1 MIWESFETSLIRPG
15 THNRE
20 NYSGSLSV
28 PLDHHCSSSSAK
40 SLPLNHDLGTKRTL
54 VRQKCIPF
62 PVSSTRFTCV
72 VLVLTKIHHG
82 LECWIVPCLR
92 MIRHGINLSAY
103 LSVPGRG
110 IASFI
115 LKSDEFFLGWNLAK
129 VVLSILKVMA
139 VTIPARPKHPETVA
153 SFSLSSTVWSSPF
166 ALTNSSLSG
175 Q

>member
-54 VRQKCIPF
+54 VGQKCIF
-62 PVSSTRFTCV
+62 ISCFFTRFTCV
-72 VLVLTKIHHG
+72 VLVLTEIHHR
-82 LECWIVPCLR
+82 LECWILPCWRLT
-92 MIRHGINLSAY
+92 MLETKPSSY

-110 IASFI
+110 ITSFI
-115 LKSDEFFLGWNLAK
+115 LKSDEFFFGWNLAK
-129 VVLSILKVMA
+129 VVLSIVKVMA
-139 VTIPARPKHPETVA
+139 VTMPARPKQPETAA
-153 SFSLSSTVWSSPF
+153 SCSLLSTVWSSPL
-166 ALTNSSLSG
+166 ALTNSSLSE